1 MARETRLRARK
12 QPRQARALVTV
23 EAILT
28 AAAQV
33 FQRFGYALGT
43 TDRIAE
49 RAGVSVGSLYQYFP
63 NKDAILVALA
73 ERHIDAGFERLR
85 SLLAE
90 VRSAPGDLQG
100 VLRRFVEAMVALHAG
115 EPELHRVLFEE
126 APLPAGLRRGLAR
139 REQAFAGEVRA
150 LLETLPGVRVRDPAL
165 AAHLLVQTVD
175 GLIHGFVLHPPP
187 EVDPDAFVDEVV
199 QMLGSYL
206 TDTRWGRRDG

>member
-1 MARETRLRARK
+1 MARESRLRARK

-33 FQRFGYALGT
+33 FQRLGYAAGT

-73 ERHIDAGFERLR
+73 ERHIDAGFEQLR
-85 SLLAE
+85 SLMAE
-90 VRSAPGDLQG
+90 VRSAPADLQA

-115 EPELHRVLFEE
+115 EPRLHRVLFEE
-126 APLPAGLRRGLAR
+126 APLPAALRRGLER
-139 REQAFAGEVRA
+139 REQAFAGEIRA
-150 LLETLPGVRVRDPAL
+150 LLEALPGVRVRDPAL
-165 AAHLLVQTVD
+165 AAHLLVQTVE
-175 GLIHGFVLHPPP
+175 GLVHGFVLHPPP
-187 EVDPDAFVDEVV
+187 EVDAFVDEVV
-199 QMLGSYL
+199 HMLHSYL
-206 TDTRWGRRDG
+206 TDTLRGTRDG

>member
-1 MARETRLRARK
+1 MARESRLRARK

-33 FQRFGYALGT
+33 FQRLGYAAGT

-73 ERHIDAGFERLR
+73 ERHIDAGFEQLR
-85 SLLAE
+85 SLMAE
-90 VRSAPGDLQG
+90 VRSAPGDLQT

-115 EPELHRVLFEE
+115 EPRLHRVLFEE
-126 APLPAGLRRGLAR
+126 APLPAGLRRGLER
-139 REQAFAGEVRA
+139 REQAFAGEIRG
-150 LLETLPGVRVRDPAL
+150 LLETLPGVCVRDPAL
-165 AAHLLVQTVD
+165 AAHLLVQTVE
-175 GLIHGFVLHPPP
+175 GLVHGFVLHPPP
-187 EVDPDAFVDEVV
+187 EVDADAFVDEVV
-199 QMLGSYL
+199 HMLHSYL
-206 TDTRWGRRDG
+206 TDTLRGTRDG

>member
-33 FQRFGYALGT
+33 FQRFGYAVGT

-90 VRSAPGDLQG
+90 VRSAPGDLQAL
-100 VLRRFVEAMVALHAG
+100 LRRFVEAMLALHAG
-115 EPELHRVLFEE
+115 EPRLHRVLFEE
-126 APLPAGLRRGLAR
+126 APLPAGLRRGLER
-139 REQAFAGEVRA
+139 REQAFAGEIRA
-150 LLETLPGVRVRDPAL
+150 LLETLPGVCVRDPAL

-175 GLIHGFVLHPPP
+175 GLVHGFVLHPPP
-187 EVDPDAFVDEVV
+187 EIDPAAFVDEVAH
-199 QMLGSYL
+199 MLHSYL
-206 TDTRWGRRDG
+206 TDTRRGSRDG